1 MVVLNDL
8 DRFHLVLKVIDRL
21 LFPGARAAT
30 QRHYLTRG
38 CPPASRSANPARTI
52 RQSPTGPRGGE
63 D

>member
-1 MVVLNDL
+1 MLNDL

-30 QRHYLTRG
+30 QRHISDARL
-38 CPPASRSANPARTI
+38 PARQYI
-52 RQSPTGPRGGE
+52 REPGEDDPAISGWTRGGE